1 MRVKTP
7 DPHAL
12 ETLKTK
18 VVDPIVAGDASI
30 ASGTSNTGIT
40 RNTVELKKFTIRIDP
55 ILLGRIRAAYLNEF
69 ARGGPHRS
77 LSAWA
82 AHQLEAVVTTAESDN
97 GREFTPVE
105 SGEIPTGPRRLGP
118 SPFNG
123 KHRKLQ
129 RKMKIEKCCLPK
141 KMDNYKVEPNQTK
154 LLIEI
159 EGGDHGKAAQ

>member
-40 RNTVELKKFTIRIDP
+40 GNTVELKKFTIRIDP

-69 ARGGPHRS
+69 ARGGPHRPGDRG
-77 LSAWA
+77 AGRPGRGVGDA
-82 AHQLEAVVTTAESDN
+82 GGAV
-97 GREFTPVE
+97 R
-105 SGEIPTGPRRLGP
+105 PRR
-118 SPFNG
+118 
-123 KHRKLQ
+123 
-129 RKMKIEKCCLPK
+129 
-141 KMDNYKVEPNQTK
+141 
-154 LLIEI
+154 
-159 EGGDHGKAAQ
+159 

>member
-1 MRVKTP
+1 MKTS

-30 ASGTSNTGIT
+30 ASG
-40 RNTVELKKFTIRIDP
+40 IRIDP
-55 ILLGRIRAAYLNEF
+55 ILLGRIRAGYLNEL

-82 AHQLEAVVTTAESDN
+82 AHQLEAVVTTAESDD

-129 RKMKIEKCCLPK
+129 RKMKKEKCCLPK
-141 KMDNYKVEPNQTK
+141 
-154 LLIEI
+154 I
-159 EGGDHGKAAQ
+159 